1 MKTVGVILHTA
12 RTTKGFS
19 LEHVEKD
26 TKIRK
31 KFLEAIETDDFTKL
45 PSLAYAKGFV
55 KNYAEYLGIDSG
67 SALAIFRRQTRE
79 VTRSSLLPKGISEPL
94 NRSFFQLTPGRF
106 LAILLGGLVS
116 IFLIYFVYQY
126 QTLRLPPHLSIDTPK
141 ASVASDQKRID
152 VTGSTDPDATITIN
166 GVSTIVRSDGKYFDQ
181 VTLESGKNTVTVVAT
196 SRYGKTT
203 TQKRDVTF
211 QP

>member
-1 MKTVGVILHTA
+1 MKTVGIILQTA
-12 RTTKGFS
+12 RIKKGYS
-19 LEHVEKD
+19 LERVEKD

-31 KFLEAIETDDFTKL
+31 KFLEAIEADDFTTL

-55 KNYAEYLGIDSG
+55 KNYTEYLGIDSA
-67 SALAIFRRQTRE
+67 STLAIFRRQTRD
-79 VTRSSLLPKGISEPL
+79 VARSSLLPKGVTEPL

-106 LAILLGGLVS
+106 LAIFLGGLVS
-116 IFLIYFVYQY
+116 IFLIYFLYQY
-126 QTLRLPPHLSIDTPK
+126 QTLRFPPHLSIDTPK
-141 ASVASDQKRID
+141 AFEVSDQKRID
-152 VTGSTDPDATITIN
+152 VTGTTDPDATIVIN

-181 VTLESGKNTVTVVAT
+181 VTLEPGKNTVTVTAT
-196 SRYGKTT
+196 SRYGKSV

>member
-1 MKTVGVILHTA
+1 MKTVGFILQTA
-12 RTTKGFS
+12 RLRKGLT
-19 LEHVEKD
+19 LEHIEKD

-31 KFLEAIETDDFTKL
+31 KFLEAIEADDFTKL

-55 KNYAEYLGIDSG
+55 KNYAEYIGIDSTN
-67 SALAIFRRQTRE
+67 ALAFFRRQTHD
-79 VTRSSLLPKGISEPL
+79 VSRSSLLPKGMTEPL
-94 NRSFFQLTPGRF
+94 NRSVIQLTPGRF

-152 VTGSTDPDATITIN
+152 VTGTTDPDATITIN
-166 GVSTIVRSDGKYFDQ
+166 GVSAIVRSDGKYFDQ
-181 VTLESGKNTVTVVAT
+181 VTLESGKNTITVIAT

-203 TQKRDVTF
+203 ILKRDVTF

>member
-1 MKTVGVILHTA
+1 MTTVGVILRTA
-12 RTTKGFS
+12 RTNKGFS

-31 KFLEAIETDDFTKL
+31 KFLEAIETDDFAKL

-67 SALAIFRRQTRE
+67 STLAIFRRQTRE
-79 VTRSSLLPKGISEPL
+79 VLRSSLLPKGVSEPL

-106 LAILLGGLVS
+106 LAILLGGLVC
-116 IFLIYFVYQY
+116 IFLIYFLYQY
-126 QTLRLPPHLSIDTPK
+126 QTLRLAPHLSIDTPK
-141 ASVASDQKRID
+141 NSVASDQKRID
-152 VTGSTDPDATITIN
+152 VTGTTDPDATITIN
-166 GVSTIVRSDGKYFDQ
+166 GVSAIVRSDGKYFDQ
-181 VTLESGKNTVTVVAT
+181 VTLESGKNTVTVVST

-203 TQKRDVTF
+203 TEKRDVTF